1 MAKAYKVNTIPGFP
15 DQIVDQDMAV

>member
-15 DQIVDQDMAV
+15 DQIKDQKMAI